1 MTHRRILVAGSL
13 SLALLAAACHE
24 DELFS
29 PPPAAY
35 KGGALFKRYVAIG
48 NSITAGWQSG
58 GINDSLQRLAYPVLV
73 AGAMGGDPFY
83 YPSLNA
89 PGCPPPYTNIFT
101 GARVGSGTGTT
112 CAFRNANI
120 PPYLNNLGVP
130 YAFAADPPRNGGP
143 ITPINPLVELILG
156 GRTQVELMTAARP
169 TFVSV
174 WIGNNDLLIPA
185 GDPANAGDT
194 TKLTPLAA
202 YKADY
207 RSILDAIEAVDAKA
221 ILIGVV
227 NVTAIPFFAQG
238 QTYFGIKNTTTNFPT
253 NFLVANNCGP
263 RGFAGV
269 GVGDSV
275 LVPFPYGL
283 GLIGLAQADPA
294 NNYTLDCSVP
304 QVIVPRELLLFA
316 QAADSFNAFDSTEA
330 ATRGWAWINP
340 NPTLDS
346 LLAVPGQVA
355 PFPNTA
361 VTCSGSPFG
370 LALSCDGVHPSTAT
384 QRLIARKL
392 VQAINAK
399 YVSAIPAV
407 PAVP

>member
-1 MTHRRILVAGSL
+1 L
-13 SLALLAAACHE
+13 
-24 DELFS
+24 
-29 PPPAAY
+29 
-35 KGGALFKRYVAIG
+35 
-48 NSITAGWQSG
+48 
-58 GINDSLQRLAYPVLV
+58 
-73 AGAMGGDPFY
+73 
-83 YPSLNA
+83 
-89 PGCPPPYTNIFT
+89 
-101 GARVGSGTGTT
+101 
-112 CAFRNANI
+112 FRNANI

-143 ITPINPLVELILG
+143 LTPINPLVELILG

-185 GDPANAGDT
+185 GDAVNAGDT

-207 RSILDAIEAVDAKA
+207 RTILDAIEAAGAKA

-227 NVTAIPFFAQG
+227 NVTGIPFFSQG
-238 QTYFGIKNTTTNFPT
+238 QTYFVIKNTTTNFPT
-253 NFLVANNCGP
+253 NFLVAGNCAP
-263 RGFAGV
+263 RSLG

-283 GLIGLAQADPA
+283 GLIEAAQADPA
-294 NNYTLDCSVP
+294 NTYTLSCDVP
-304 QVIVPRELLLFA
+304 QVIVPRELLIFS

-346 LLAVPGQVA
+346 LRGVPGQLA

-361 VTCSGSPFG
+361 AACSGSPFG

-384 QRLIARKL
+384 QRLIARKIL
-392 VQAINAK
+392 LAINAK
-399 YVSAIPAV
+399 YLSAIPV
-407 PAVP
+407 PTVP